1 MQENI
6 NKNLTQ
12 KAVALKYDIEKD
24 NAPKITAKGKGETAS
39 NIIKIAKENNI
50 PIKKDEDLIE
60 LLSQID
66 IDKEIPSSMYR
77 AVAEIFSFIYD
88 LSNNKKDIDE
98 KLKYK
103 TLNKLWDLYKSFYNI
118 ILTQSKL
125 KHKLYDKKQFR

>member
-6 NKNLTQ
+6 NKNFVS
-12 KAVALKYDIEKD
+12 KAIALKYDIEKD

-50 PIKKDEDLIE
+50 PIRKDEDLIE

-66 IDKEIPSSMYR
+66 IDKEIPTSMYK

-88 LSNNKKDIDE
+88 LSNKE
-98 KLKYK
+98 LPPR
-103 TLNKLWDLYKSFYNI
+103 L
-118 ILTQSKL
+118 
-125 KHKLYDKKQFR
+125 